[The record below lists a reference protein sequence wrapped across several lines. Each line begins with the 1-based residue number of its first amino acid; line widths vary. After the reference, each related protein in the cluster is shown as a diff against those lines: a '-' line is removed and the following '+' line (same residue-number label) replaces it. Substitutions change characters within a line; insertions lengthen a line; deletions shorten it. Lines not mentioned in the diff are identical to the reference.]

1 MLSTDAADD
10 ALTAMIGG
18 SFRHVPVLSPSGG
31 APAILDLVRCLFD
44 VIRMLER
51 AQAAGEALIDAVSSR
66 NAGGGMS
73 DVLAPALRTLL
84 APSLRSLASSCTAPA
99 VLGPSASLQEAAAAM
114 LAPGVTAVL
123 VCTGSAQ
130 EASSEEEGSS
140 NNAAG
145 RYALLTPRSL
155 LTAVV
160 GAGDASAASATAFA
174 SCTALDVS
182 GGEPLLPP
190 ADCSVLDALHLLQ
203 AERCTHALLLSPSDG
218 AACGPAALLDMLQL
232 VRASVSH
239 TERSADA
246 QQLHA
251 FWGAA
256 AALSDVGGPTASS
269 SSKSAAAAG
278 AGAGGT
284 SGASAPPRVQARAP
298 GHAPTLLGGIGED
311 EPCDD
316 FSDLDQRT
324 LVSEY
329 DVGDDALT
337 EVRPEDSI
345 SMAGVQRHVPS
356 AGPHGQQAGAGMAA
370 AQAGAGLK
378 SAQLHHLAG
387 CEPSVDGSVLFKL
400 RDPSSGNLHRVRCMP
415 AEGWKALQDAVQA
428 RFGAEAGALVKLL
441 YRDDDGD
448 QVAIDSDD
456 TLWEA
461 AAQARRVGQRLN
473 ATAVC
478 GGGGFDTDGAPQT
491 PSGAAQ
497 GAGNAAAVLG
507 AGNAAASSVAAAA
520 SGMDRSSVKSFLGGL
535 LAASSLAVG
544 AGLVLAA
551 KSAKR

>member
-1 MLSTDAADD
+1 
-10 ALTAMIGG
+10 
-18 SFRHVPVLSPSGG
+18 
-31 APAILDLVRCLFD
+31 
-44 VIRMLER
+44 
-51 AQAAGEALIDAVSSR
+51 
-66 NAGGGMS
+66 
-73 DVLAPALRTLL
+73 
-84 APSLRSLASSCTAPA
+84 
-99 VLGPSASLQEAAAAM
+99 
-114 LAPGVTAVL
+114 
-123 VCTGSAQ
+123 
-130 EASSEEEGSS
+130 
-140 NNAAG
+140 
-145 RYALLTPRSL
+145 
-155 LTAVV
+155 
-160 GAGDASAASATAFA
+160 
-174 SCTALDVS
+174 
-182 GGEPLLPP
+182 
-190 ADCSVLDALHLLQ
+190 
-203 AERCTHALLLSPSDG
+203 
-218 AACGPAALLDMLQL
+218 
-232 VRASVSH
+232 
-239 TERSADA
+239 
-246 QQLHA
+246 
-251 FWGAA
+251 
-256 AALSDVGGPTASS
+256 
-269 SSKSAAAAG
+269 
-278 AGAGGT
+278 
-284 SGASAPPRVQARAP
+284 
-298 GHAPTLLGGIGED
+298 
-311 EPCDD
+311 
-316 FSDLDQRT
+316 
-324 LVSEY
+324 
-329 DVGDDALT
+329 
-337 EVRPEDSI
+337 
-345 SMAGVQRHVPS
+345 
-356 AGPHGQQAGAGMAA
+356 MAA